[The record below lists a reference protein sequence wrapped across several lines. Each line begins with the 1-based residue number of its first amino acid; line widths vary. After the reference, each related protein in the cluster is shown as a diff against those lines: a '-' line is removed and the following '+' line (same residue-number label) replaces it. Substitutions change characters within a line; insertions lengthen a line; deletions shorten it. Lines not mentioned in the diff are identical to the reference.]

1 MKKEIRPY
9 APKRG
14 AKFVLGMGTRNHGD
28 EKKRRS
34 KEGCRNLRALRN
46 EE

>member
-14 AKFVLGMGTRNHGD
+14 AKFVLGMGTKVVPD
-28 EKKRRS
+28 KKKEQS
-34 KEGCRNLRALRN
+34 KKSCRKRDFSF
-46 EE
+46 